1 MAVHDDYEAVCTAFK
16 TIEEHLRIVQSVLP
30 DDIYD
35 VLRETSVQLLA
46 QILVVMGVIR
56 KIMREGRISER
67 RII

>member
-1 MAVHDDYEAVCTAFK
+1 MIADRGFHVTRLEDVGQVVGISGPGLYRYVSGKDDM
-16 TIEEHLRIVQSVLP
+16 
-30 DDIYD
+30 
-35 VLRETSVQLLA
+35 LA

>member
-1 MAVHDDYEAVCTAFK
+1 MYGVQIK
-16 TIEEHLRIVQSVLP
+16 TIEEHLRIVQSALS